1 MRSSG
6 RRQVVSNFL
15 ACQFAGS
22 VSTNSSPKNSR
33 ANFSEAHSAVNTP
46 AAAGAWAGLTFVVTG
61 EVHRFA
67 NRDALKAYVA
77 AEGGKVT
84 GSVSAKTDFLI
95 NNDVAS
101 TSGKNRKAK
110 DLGVPVI
117 SEDEFIA
124 RFGS

>member
-1 MRSSG
+1 MDWCADPRHLAVVEDVLG
-6 RRQVVSNFL
+6 QVTLENV
-15 ACQFAGS
+15 AA
-22 VSTNSSPKNSR
+22 
-33 ANFSEAHSAVNTP
+33 P
-46 AAAGAWAGLTFVVTG
+46 AAAGACAGLTFVVTG

-110 DLGVPVI
+110 ELGVPVI

>member
-1 MRSSG
+1 MALRGVYG
-6 RRQVVSNFL
+6 RTDVEAESPRVVGV
-15 ACQFAGS
+15 A
-22 VSTNSSPKNSR
+22 
-33 ANFSEAHSAVNTP
+33 P
-46 AAAGAWAGLTFVVTG
+46 AAAGACAGLTFVVTG

-110 DLGVPVI
+110 ELGVPVI